1 MKINEKIKQLR
12 LKNKMSQKELS
23 QKLGISLSM
32 LQKYEYGDYKI
43 KNEIVIKI
51 CDIFNIS
58 IDDLLKNIEG
68 NKEIDEVEKYYK
80 ILFSNTYE
88 ADKKLTNT
96 LIDLDDR
103 SVFLQKDEKAIIE
116 FLLYNGFDFTFLDKS
131 DVLLY
136 CKNDKLNIDCLINII
151 QLRQLIFFTKNKIIM
166 DFKMLF
172 ETFGNDWET
181 EAILEMENEENP
193 PVNEEDSE

>member
-116 FLLYNGFDFTFLDKS
+116 FLLYNGFDFNFLDES

-136 CKNDKLNIDCLINII
+136 CKHDKLNIDCLINII

-193 PVNEEDSE
+193 PANEEDSE

>member
-1 MKINEKIKQLR
+1 M
-12 LKNKMSQKELS
+12 
-23 QKLGISLSM
+23 
-32 LQKYEYGDYKI
+32 
-43 KNEIVIKI
+43 
-51 CDIFNIS
+51 
-58 IDDLLKNIEG
+58 LKNIEG

-116 FLLYNGFDFTFLDKS
+116 FLLYNGFDFTFLDDS

-193 PVNEEDSE
+193 PANEEDSE